1 VQNRP
6 MNAAAQGAMKH
17 HKVLL
22 IGGLVLVA
30 LLSLKVFK
38 QFLYLSFTL
47 LSLKAVW
54 LVLILLFVLTW
65 IKKQATVSRKVK

>member
-1 VQNRP
+1 
-6 MNAAAQGAMKH
+6 MKN

-22 IGGLVLVA
+22 IGGLVLIA
-30 LLSLKVFK
+30 LLFLKAFRQFISLS
-38 QFLYLSFTL
+38 LTL

-65 IKKQATVSRKVK
+65 IKKQTNMSRKVK